1 MHLTIALIIPVLLV
15 YSFEVKS
22 QEYHK
27 AVAKL
32 NSIYEVHGL
41 SSVSEP
47 IVFDSLTRILEI
59 DNYRVPMSDNT
70 FIQCVKN
77 RRAKDG
83 MKYSAKFY
91 MQQGETITLKGNDLI
106 QKAFLAIP
114 LSDQGICKAFVFQLE
129 QLKKE

>member
-1 MHLTIALIIPVLLV
+1 
-15 YSFEVKS
+15 
-22 QEYHK
+22 
-27 AVAKL
+27 
-32 NSIYEVHGL
+32 
-41 SSVSEP
+41 
-47 IVFDSLTRILEI
+47 
-59 DNYRVPMSDNT
+59 MSDNT

>member
-1 MHLTIALIIPVLLV
+1 MNLNSFLIIPALLI
-15 YSFEVKS
+15 SLQAKS
-22 QEYHK
+22 QEYHI

-32 NSIYEVHGL
+32 NAIYEVHGL
-41 SSVSEP
+41 SPVSEP

-59 DNYRVPMSDNT
+59 DNYRIPMSDNA

-77 RRAKDG
+77 RRSKEG

-91 MQQGETITLKGNDLI
+91 MQQGEFITLKENDLI

-114 LSDQGICKAFVFQLE
+114 LSDKESCAAFVFQLE